1 LIYYFKSFLRYTAV
15 WELSKTIM
23 KVAKWNKRFLV
34 STRGR
39 IIGLLRSSE
48 RTVNELA
55 AALNLTDN
63 AVRSHLSTLERDG
76 LVRQSGVRPGLRKPH
91 ALYGLT
97 AEADQLFPKAYAPL
111 LNGVLK
117 VLAEK
122 MPEEAVEAV
131 LREVG
136 RRMAAE
142 YIPNAQ
148 GKDHAE
154 RLALVQKIIGDIGG
168 LAELQPRDDAT
179 FLAGESCPLAAVTA
193 SHPGACCLVETL
205 IAEIT
210 GTPVQT
216 CCNYDPTPQCCFKIK
231 A

>member
-1 LIYYFKSFLRYTAV
+1 
-15 WELSKTIM
+15 M
-23 KVAKWNKRFLV
+23 KIPKWNKRFLV

-55 AALNLTDN
+55 EAVELTDN

-97 AEADQLFPKAYAPL
+97 AEAEQLFPKAYAPL
-111 LNGVLK
+111 LNRVLE
-117 VLAEK
+117 VLDENL
-122 MPEEAVEAV
+122 PDETLETV

-142 YIPNAQ
+142 YLPEAQ
-148 GKDHAE
+148 DKDRAA
-154 RLALVQKIIGDIGG
+154 RVALVQKIFGELGG
-168 LAELQPRDDAT
+168 LAEIEQRGDEL
-179 FLAGESCPLAAVTA
+179 FLSGESCPLAAVTA
-193 SHPGACCLVETL
+193 AHPQACRLVETL
-205 IAEIT
+205 VSEIT
-210 GTPVQT
+210 GAPAQT
-216 CCNYDPTPQCCFKIK
+216 CCQYDPAPQCCFRLIAAADVK
-231 A
+231 